1 MMSNKSFSLN
11 LHTGMTP
18 MQIESFLHTICDTH
32 GWNNCNVVMQGNELV
47 LVYQDHIAPAT
58 NVPDSVPRIKC

>member
-1 MMSNKSFSLN
+1 
-11 LHTGMTP
+11 MTP

-32 GWNNCNVVMQGNELV
+32 GWNCNVVMQGNELV
-47 LVYQDHIAPAT
+47 LVYQDHIAPST